1 MTIHVC
7 NYFGVT
13 DENFK
18 KDDKKNLHQYSITLG
33 PKNETKTVFSKCDN
47 LEELLIKPTVSK
59 VEDII
64 APGKSGD
71 MSLVYDKYLEMLINS
86 NTVEIGDLKF
96 FSTSTLRE
104 YRERVECES
113 RGEPLSC
120 ISRVTGAKYGKIFKA
135 IKEIYGV
142 NDSVEI
148 SKKNVDWNKIEE
160 VLCEKYGM
168 LKVIIHD
175 IDISDLWS
183 YK

>member
-7 NYFGVT
+7 NYFGVV
-13 DENFK
+13 
-18 KDDKKNLHQYSITLG
+18 DDKKNLHQYNIILG
-33 PKNETKTVFSKCDN
+33 SKNKTKTVFSKYDN

-71 MSLVYDKYLEMLINS
+71 MSLVYDKYLEILINS
-86 NTVEIGDLKF
+86 NVVELDDLKF
-96 FSTSTLRE
+96 FSILTLGK
-104 YRERVECES
+104 YRERVERES
-113 RGEPLSC
+113 RGESLSC
-120 ISRVTGAKYGKIFKA
+120 ISRITGAKYGKIFKA

-148 SKKNVDWNKIEE
+148 PKKNVDWNKIEE

-175 IDISDLWS
+175 IYISDLWS